1 MTSLSSRVTVL
12 VNDTA
17 EEGLGPEHGFSLWI
31 ETGNRRILFDTGQGG
46 VLERNASLLG
56 VDLSTADTL
65 VLSHGHY
72 DHTGGVPV
80 AFEAGSAVQ
89 VFCHPGVFLRRY
101 SIRNGTAKPVHMP
114 EGSRLSLEAIPKARL
129 RVSAEPALLGPG
141 IGTTGA
147 VPRETAWED
156 TGGPFY
162 LDTDGRRPDS
172 LEDDGALWFSTKYGL
187 VVCAGCSHAGLI
199 NTLNRCRQVSG
210 TRKIHAVIGG
220 FHLHEASRERLERT
234 VEALMAEP
242 PDLMVPCH
250 CTGENAVETLTEA
263 FVGRVRTCRVGMR
276 LEFG

>member
-1 MTSLSSRVTVL
+1 MTAMPIRVTVL

-17 EEGLGPEHGFSLWI
+17 EEGLRPEHGFSIWI
-31 ETGNRRILFDTGQGG
+31 EAGTRRILFDTGQGG

-80 AFEAGSAVQ
+80 TLEAGSAVQ
-89 VFCHPGVFLRRY
+89 VVCHPGVYIRRF
-101 SIRNGTAKPVHMP
+101 SIRDGKARPVHMP
-114 EGSRLSLEAIPKARL
+114 EGSRLSLEALPKARL

-147 VPRETAWED
+147 VPRETGWED

-162 LDTDGRRPDS
+162 MDPNGRSPDM

-199 NTLNRCRQVSG
+199 NTLTRCRQVSG
-210 TRKIHAVIGG
+210 IRKIHAVIGG
-220 FHLHEASRERLERT
+220 FHLCEASRERLGRT

-242 PDLMVPCH
+242 PDLIIPCH
-250 CTGENAVETLTEA
+250 CTGDSAVRTLTEA
-263 FVGRVRTCRVGMR
+263 FVGRVRACRAGSR
-276 LEFG
+276 FEFG

>member
-1 MTSLSSRVTVL
+1 MTIPSIHITVL

-17 EEGLGPEHGFSLWI
+17 EEGLRPEHGLSLWI
-31 ETGNRRILFDTGQGG
+31 EAGNRRILFDTGQGG
-46 VLERNASLLG
+46 VLAQNARVLD
-56 VDLSTADTL
+56 VDLSTADYL

-80 AFEAGSAVQ
+80 ALEAGPAVQ

-114 EGSRLSLEAIPKARL
+114 EDSRLSLEALPKNRL
-129 RVSAEPALLGPG
+129 HVSAEPALIGPG

-147 VPRETAWED
+147 VPRDTARED

-162 LDTDGRRPDS
+162 LDPDGRRPDP
-172 LEDDGALWFSTKYGL
+172 LEDDGALWFSTQYGL
-187 VVCAGCSHAGLI
+187 VICAGCSHAGLI

-220 FHLHEASRERLERT
+220 FHLQEASRDRLDRT
-234 VEALMAEP
+234 VEALMSEP

-250 CTGENAVETLTEA
+250 CTGENAVRRLTEA
-263 FVGRVRTCRVGMR
+263 FVGRVRTCRAGMR
-276 LEFG
+276 FQFG